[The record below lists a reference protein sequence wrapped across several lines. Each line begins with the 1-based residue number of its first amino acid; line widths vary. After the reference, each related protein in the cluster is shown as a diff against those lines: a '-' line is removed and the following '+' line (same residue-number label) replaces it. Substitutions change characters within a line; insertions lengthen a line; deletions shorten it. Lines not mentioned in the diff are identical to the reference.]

1 MNDKAKYAIALGAF
15 VIFTIIGYK
24 MLPEEEI
31 VIQTNQG
38 EEKNK
43 IYVHIEGCVYNPG
56 IIEVEYGTR
65 IYELIQLAGGETEDA
80 DLSRINL
87 ASIVQDEQKVNI
99 PKRIE
104 FEEKNTNNGYKT
116 VSNVNASASKTLI
129 NINMA
134 TIDELKNLSQST
146 GIRIT
151 REPAGSPSETKS
163 FSAVLDRLPMEDGE
177 TLRQNTK
184 KHKKFL

>member
-80 DLSRINL
+80 DLSKINL

-104 FEEKNTNNGYKT
+104 FEEKNTNNGYKN

-134 TIDELKNLSQST
+134 TIDELKNLSGVGEATAKRIIDYRETEGYFTNIEDIMNVS
-146 GIRIT
+146 GI
-151 REPAGSPSETKS
+151 
-163 FSAVLDRLPMEDGE
+163 GE
-177 TLRQNTK
+177 S
-184 KHKKFL
+184 KFNKIKNYIEI